1 MKLLQVAVFLVAF
14 ATASASTAAELT
26 PRQIYERAAPGVVLI
41 IGHPRQG
48 EGGSGGTGSIIR
60 RDGLVLTNAH
70 VVIDEKTGQP
80 YPRLSLYLKPDRVTG
95 NPKTDL
101 SRRVNVSVT
110 AFNRQLDLALLKMEA
125 SPASL
130 PVLDLSDPDRVKIGE
145 RVVAIGHPEQGG
157 LWTLTTGV
165 VSAEFEDYGNTKGK
179 HVFQTETGLNR
190 GNSGGSLLDTQ
201 GRIIGV
207 NTAIARLAAD
217 GVPIMSISFA
227 VKSSVARTW
236 LREQA
241 VTVDYAPAQPERAP
255 VPAQAPQ
262 APQAPITPAPEKPA
276 VQPPPS
282 VAAPKAQ
289 PPKAVPPP
297 QVHTELRPY
306 DLDEL
311 IRGAKSEAE
320 RDLDQMMQDMRQKKT
335 KPRK

>member
-1 MKLLQVAVFLVAF
+1 MKLPPAAVFLAAF
-14 ATASASTAAELT
+14 AIASASSAAELT

-41 IGHPRQG
+41 IGHPEQG

-60 RDGLVLTNAH
+60 KDGLVLSNAH
-70 VVIDEKTGQP
+70 VVIDEKTGKP
-80 YPRLSLYLKPDRVTG
+80 YPRLSVYLKPDRVTG
-95 NPKTDL
+95 SPKTDL
-101 SRRVNVSVT
+101 ARKMKASVT
-110 AFNRQLDLALLKMEA
+110 AFNRTLDLALLKLEGT
-125 SPASL
+125 PPTL
-130 PVLDLSDPDRVKIGE
+130 PVLELTDPDRVKIGE

-190 GNSGGSLLDTQ
+190 GNSGGPLLDTQ
-201 GRIIGV
+201 GRIVGV

-227 VKSSVARTW
+227 VKSSVARSW
-236 LREQA
+236 LRAQS
-241 VTVDYAPAQPERAP
+241 VMVDYAGGPAAAPPERPP

-262 APQAPITPAPEKPA
+262 AQQAPIVAAPEKPA
-276 VQPPPS
+276 S
-282 VAAPKAQ
+282 
-289 PPKAVPPP
+289 PPP
-297 QVHTELRPY
+297 QAPKTTAPPPRVHTEIRPY

-320 RDLDQMMQDMRQKKT
+320 RDLERMMQDMRR
-335 KPRK
+335 KPKPK